1 MTVRYEWQERRGGR
15 RYRRIV
21 ERDEPVKDG
30 GKVIVE
36 PEAVAEAEAVP
47 EVKIDAE
54 DGQVKPKRGRPKK
67 ADAPVVIE
75 DSSDD

>member
-21 ERDEPVKDG
+21 ERDEPVKVS
-30 GKVIVE
+30 GKVIVQ

-47 EVKIDAE
+47 EIKIEAE

-75 DSSDD
+75 GSSDE

>member
-1 MTVRYEWQERRGGR
+1 MSVRYEWQERRGGR

-21 ERDEPVKDG
+21 ERDEPVKAS
-30 GKVIVE
+30 GKVIVQ
-36 PEAVAEAEAVP
+36 PEAVAEAEAEAVP
-47 EVKIDAE
+47 EIKIEAE

-75 DSSDD
+75 DE

>member
-1 MTVRYEWQERRGGR
+1 MSVRYEWQERRGGR

-21 ERDEPVKDG
+21 ERDPAPVK
-30 GKVIVE
+30 VQ

-47 EVKIDAE
+47 EIKIEAE

-75 DSSDD
+75 DE